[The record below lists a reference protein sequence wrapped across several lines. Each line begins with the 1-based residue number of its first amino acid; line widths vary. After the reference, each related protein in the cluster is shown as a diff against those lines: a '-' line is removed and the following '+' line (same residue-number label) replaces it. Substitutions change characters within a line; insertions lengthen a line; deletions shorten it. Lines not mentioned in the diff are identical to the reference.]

1 MGDKNNLVLYAL
13 NEEGN
18 VKKTVLEQK
27 TKHAVVSAAKRGNNE
42 MVMLTLDGNKSRMVE
57 MKIE

>member
-1 MGDKNNLVLYAL
+1 MYAL

-27 TKHAVVSAAKRGNNE
+27 TKHAVVSGAKRGNNE

>member
-1 MGDKNNLVLYAL
+1 MAITTLMTLL
-13 NEEGN
+13 FT
-18 VKKTVLEQK
+18 KTVLEQK
-27 TKHAVVSAAKRGNNE
+27 TKHAVVSGAKRGNNE